1 MAIGLDV
8 SRLEALLE
16 SAKLLQSTLELDLI
30 LKHLLRSV
38 MGRLL
43 ARRGIIAVRKR
54 GGEMKIEL
62 ARGASQLAVGSVYSE
77 ESAREAGIE
86 RFFRIG
92 TDNEATGNEATG
104 ILGIGGVMSPR
115 EEEFEFV
122 EALLGVA
129 ASVISNAEAHDQAKL
144 ANSAL
149 DQRLQELRALLDLGR
164 GLAATLD
171 PDEVAKLVG
180 LTVSGRWA
188 VSKYAVVASKPD
200 HAAIGREKG
209 IDLPDLEPI
218 RERLSA
224 LPEALVSGPQDAEL
238 LSLLR
243 APEGS
248 LLIPMRSKQQLIGLI
263 VAGPRMRGMK
273 YREADLE
280 FGAGLAAQAAV
291 AFENAWHFQDTLARQ
306 QLEKELSVA
315 AGIQRDL
322 FPKSLPKLARLDIAA
337 RNRQAKQV
345 GGDYYDV
352 LPFAGNGPEDPHLL
366 CVADI
371 AGKGVSAA
379 LLMSTIQATLRTLLR
394 RESSLIEI
402 AGVTNELLYATTP
415 ANKFATAFLCAIQP
429 ATGRCK
435 YVNCAHNVAVL
446 LRADDTVEQLDGPGL
461 ALGLFPMRTH
471 KEAEFELRA
480 GDILAIYSDGV
491 SEAQNMAGDEFGLD
505 RLTECMRVKRHAP
518 ASAIV
523 DHIFDAI
530 DAFAG
535 EAPQFDDI
543 TLMILKRE

>member
-1 MAIGLDV
+1 MATGFDV

-43 ARRGIIAVRKR
+43 ARRGIVAVRKG
-54 GGEMKIEL
+54 GGEMKIEV
-62 ARGASQLAVGSVYSE
+62 ARGAAALAIGSVYSE
-77 ESAREAGIE
+77 EAARAAGIE
-86 RFFRIG
+86 RFFPIG
-92 TDNEATGNEATG
+92 AANDATGV
-104 ILGIGGVMSPR
+104 LGIGGVMQHR
-115 EEEFEFV
+115 EEEIEFV

-129 ASVISNAEAHDQAKL
+129 ASVISNADAHDQAKS

-180 LTVSGRWA
+180 LTLAGRWA

-200 HAAIGREKG
+200 HAPIAREKG
-209 IDLPDLEPI
+209 IDLPDLEPL
-218 RERLSA
+218 RERLKS

-238 LSLLR
+238 LAALR

-248 LLIPMRSKQQLIGLI
+248 LLIPMRTQQELIGLI
-263 VAGPRMRGMK
+263 VCGPRMRGMK

-306 QLEKELSVA
+306 QLEKELAVA
-315 AGIQRDL
+315 ANIQRDL
-322 FPKSLPKLARLDIAA
+322 FPKSLPKLAKIDIAA

-352 LPFAGNGPEDPHLL
+352 LPFSGTGPEDPHVM

-371 AGKGVSAA
+371 SGKGVSAA

-394 RESSLIEI
+394 RESSLVEI

-415 ANKFATAFLCAIQP
+415 SNKFATAFLCAIEP
-429 ATGRCK
+429 ATGQCR
-435 YVNCAHNVAVL
+435 YVNCAHNASVL
-446 LRADDTVEQLDGPGL
+446 LRADDTVEMLDGPGL

-471 KEAEFELRA
+471 KEAWFELRP
-480 GDILAIYSDGV
+480 GDVLALYSDGV
-491 SEAQNMAGDEFGLD
+491 SEAQDLVSDEFGTD
-505 RLTECMRVKRHAP
+505 RLTECMRAKRHEP

-523 DHIFDAI
+523 DHVFEAI

-543 TLMILKRE
+543 TLMIVKRGE

>member
-1 MAIGLDV
+1 MATGFDV

-43 ARRGIIAVRKR
+43 ARRGIVAVRKG
-54 GGEMKIEL
+54 GGEMKIEV
-62 ARGASQLAVGSVYSE
+62 ARGAAALAIGSVYSE
-77 ESAREAGIE
+77 EAARGAGIE
-86 RFFRIG
+86 RFFPIG
-92 TDNEATGNEATG
+92 AANDATGV
-104 ILGIGGVMSPR
+104 LGIGGVMQHR
-115 EEEFEFV
+115 EEEIEFV

-129 ASVISNAEAHDQAKL
+129 ASVISNADAHDQAKS

-180 LTVSGRWA
+180 LTLAGRWA

-200 HAAIGREKG
+200 HAPIAREKG
-209 IDLPDLEPI
+209 IDLPDLEPL
-218 RERLSA
+218 RERLKL

-238 LSLLR
+238 LAVLR

-248 LLIPMRSKQQLIGLI
+248 LLIPMRTQQELIGLI
-263 VAGPRMRGMK
+263 VCGPRMRGMK

-306 QLEKELSVA
+306 QLEKELAVA
-315 AGIQRDL
+315 ANIQRDL
-322 FPKSLPKLARLDIAA
+322 FPKALPKLAKIDIAA

-352 LPFAGNGPEDPHLL
+352 LPFSGTGPEDPHVM

-371 AGKGVSAA
+371 SGKGVSAA

-394 RESSLIEI
+394 RESSLVEI

-415 ANKFATAFLCAIQP
+415 SNKFATAFLCAIEP
-429 ATGRCK
+429 ATGQCR
-435 YVNCAHNVAVL
+435 YVNCAHNASVL
-446 LRADDTVEQLDGPGL
+446 LRADDTVEMLDGPGL

-471 KEAEFELRA
+471 KEAQFELKP
-480 GDILAIYSDGV
+480 GDVLALYSDGV
-491 SEAQNMAGDEFGLD
+491 SEAQDLVSDEFGTD
-505 RLTECMRVKRHAP
+505 RLTECMRAKRHEP

-523 DHIFDAI
+523 DHVFEAI

-543 TLMILKRE
+543 TLMIVKRGE

>member
-1 MAIGLDV
+1 MATGFDV

-62 ARGASQLAVGSVYSE
+62 ARGAAALAVGSVYSE
-77 ESAREAGIE
+77 ESARAAGIE
-86 RFFRIG
+86 RFFPIG
-92 TDNEATGNEATG
+92 ADNEATGV
-104 ILGIGGVMSPR
+104 LGIGGIMSPR
-115 EEEFEFV
+115 DEEIEFV

-144 ANSAL
+144 ANNAL

-180 LTVSGRWA
+180 LTLSGRWA
-188 VSKYAVVASKPD
+188 VSKYAVIASKPD
-200 HAAIGREKG
+200 HSPVGREKG
-209 IDLPDLEPI
+209 IDLPDLEPL
-218 RERLSA
+218 RDRLSV
-224 LPEALVSGPQDAEL
+224 LPEALVTGPQDAEL
-238 LSLLR
+238 LALLR

-248 LLIPMRSKQQLIGLI
+248 LLIPMRSKQELMGLI
-263 VAGPRMRGMK
+263 VSGPRMRGMK

-322 FPKSLPKLARLDIAA
+322 FPKSLPKLAKTEIAA

-352 LPFAGNGPEDPHLL
+352 LPFSGTRPEDPHLL

-371 AGKGVSAA
+371 SGKGVSAA

-394 RESSLIEI
+394 RESSLVEI

-415 ANKFATAFLCAIQP
+415 ANKFATAFLCALYP
-429 ATGRCK
+429 DTGQCK

-446 LRADDTVEQLDGPGL
+446 LRADGTVEELDGPGL

-471 KEAEFELRA
+471 KEAHFELRA
-480 GDILAIYSDGV
+480 GDVLAIYSDGV
-491 SEAQNMAGDEFGLD
+491 SEAQNLVSDEFGLE
-505 RLTECMRVKRHAP
+505 RLTDCLRAKRDEP
-518 ASAIV
+518 SMAIV
-523 DHIFDAI
+523 DHIFEAI

-543 TLMILKRE
+543 TLMILKRSDA